1 MANYQNNILIEVEEF
16 IGEQL
21 QDYTN
26 DQVIRK
32 VVDKFG
38 ISFKEYAEELLAEF
52 QDEIS
57 LHRSQDYQEVS

>member
-32 VVDKFG
+32 VVDKYG
-38 ISFKEYAEELLAEF
+38 VSFKEYAEELLAEF

>member
-1 MANYQNNILIEVEEF
+1 MANYQNNILIEVEQF

-32 VVDKFG
+32 VVDKYG
-38 ISFKEYAEELLAEF
+38 VSFKEYAEELLAEF

>member
-1 MANYQNNILIEVEEF
+1 MANYQNNILIEVEQF

-38 ISFKEYAEELLAEF
+38 VSFKEYAEELLAEF
-52 QDEIS
+52 QNEIS

>member
-1 MANYQNNILIEVEEF
+1 MGNLQNNILIEVEQF

-38 ISFKEYAEELLAEF
+38 VSFKEYAEELLAEF
-52 QDEIS
+52 ENEIS

>member
-1 MANYQNNILIEVEEF
+1 MANYQNNILIEVEQF

-32 VVDKFG
+32 VVDKYG
-38 ISFKEYAEELLAEF
+38 VSFKEYAEELLAEF
-52 QDEIS
+52 QNEIS